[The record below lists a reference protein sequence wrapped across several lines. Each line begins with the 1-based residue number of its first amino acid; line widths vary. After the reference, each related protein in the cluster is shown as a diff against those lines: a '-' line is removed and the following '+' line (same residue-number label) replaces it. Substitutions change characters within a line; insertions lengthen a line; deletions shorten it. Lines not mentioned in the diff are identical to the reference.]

1 MSISYSQSTSCLKSE
16 EKMNS
21 DLITRWSAIIT
32 NMAVVIGLVFVGLEF
47 RHNTQ
52 AIEAERIDSFIQGVS
67 DIITAQIENEDLS
80 EIFYQAYANP
90 ESISGASLDRV
101 QGLMLLQ
108 HNNFRRVFIQHQAG
122 LVSDDTYEYE
132 RRAVGFIFSSDI
144 GLDLVAL
151 FRASTL
157 GGEIWEIIGESAE
170 EARAYCLDPKNS
182 CTARYEALREKKSE
196 HPAS

>member
-1 MSISYSQSTSCLKSE
+1 
-16 EKMNS
+16 MNS

-47 RHNTQ
+47 RNNTQ
-52 AIEAERIDSFIQGVS
+52 AIQADRVDSFIQGVS

-80 EIFYQAYANP
+80 EIFYEAHANP
-90 ESISGASLDRV
+90 ESLSGASLDRV

-108 HNNFRRVFIQHQAG
+108 HNNFRRIFIQHQAG
-122 LVSDDTYEYE
+122 LVSDDTYEHE

-144 GLDLVAL
+144 GLDLVSL

-157 GGEIWEIIGESAE
+157 GGEIWDIIGKSAE
-170 EARAYCLDPKNS
+170 DARAYCLDPKNS
-182 CTARYEALREKKSE
+182 CTARYEALRSSKGEQ
-196 HPAS
+196 PAS